1 MHNNASIK
9 LNKVKKSDMS
19 FLYDL
24 LMERDPKANIS
35 HKKMPSY
42 EEHVKF
48 VSSNPYKI
56 WYVIY
61 HGTTKSGSIYLSK
74 QNEIGIFILSK
85 HQGKNIGKQA
95 LQLLMNKNPESRYL
109 ANVNPKNRKSI
120 NFFKKNKFTLIQHTY
135 EFIPSEML

>member
-1 MHNNASIK
+1 MRNNTSIK
-9 LNKVKKSDMS
+9 LNKVKKSDAL

-24 LMERDPKANIS
+24 LRERDPRANIS
-35 HKKMPSY
+35 HRKMPSY

-48 VSSNPYKI
+48 ILSNPYKI

-61 HGTTKSGSIYLSK
+61 LGNTKSGSIYLSK
-74 QNEIGIFILSK
+74 QNEIGIFILAK
-85 HQGKNIGKQA
+85 YQGKNIGKQA
-95 LQLLMNKNPESRYL
+95 LQLLMKKNPESRYL

-135 EFIPSEML
+135 EFIPSEIS

>member
-1 MHNNASIK
+1 MRNNTSIK
-9 LNKVKKSDMS
+9 LNRVKKSDAL

-24 LMERDPKANIS
+24 LRERDPRANIS

-48 VSSNPYKI
+48 ILSNPYKI
-56 WYVIY
+56 WYIIY
-61 HGTTKSGSIYLSK
+61 LGNTKSGSIYLSK

-95 LQLLMNKNPESRYL
+95 LQLLMKKNPESRYL

-135 EFIPSEML
+135 EFIPSEIL

>member
-1 MHNNASIK
+1 MRNNTNIELK
-9 LNKVKKSDMS
+9 KVKKSDAM

-24 LMERDPKANIS
+24 LRERNPRANIS

-48 VSSNPYKI
+48 ILSNPYKI
-56 WYVIY
+56 WYIIY
-61 HGTTKSGSIYLSK
+61 LGNAKSGSIYLSK
-74 QNEIGIFILSK
+74 QNEIGIFILAK

-95 LQLLMNKNPESRYL
+95 LQLLMKKNPESRYL
-109 ANVNPKNRKSI
+109 ANVNPKNRKSV

-135 EFIPSEML
+135 EFIPSEIL